1 VVQEIAIRVRLR
13 EQERVVLSEYERIVG
28 SVATVAALA
37 AWLPNPD
44 TRLVVRGR
52 GAEPVRLETV
62 TYGSVVE
69 MLVVLDQRS
78 AGVERAAAAIAALI
92 ESVRHEHVADDVSG
106 VAGEL
111 DRLDRAAP
119 RGRSVVERA
128 LRTFLE
134 GARSDVLARRST
146 TRVRTAQ
153 ALLRLAEADAVLTVE
168 RVADALA
175 PVLEEHAVDVELD
188 TGSAVV
194 VAPIDGVESPE
205 TEAAPGDADA
215 DASQAETEAVSAVLP
230 LPTGA
235 SKAKSKQDDGK
246 KKQSKQDG
254 DKKKQSKQDGG
265 KKKQSKQDDGKKKQ
279 SKKDD
284 DGKKKQSKQD
294 GGKKK
299 QSKKDDDKKQSKK
312 DDDKKSK
319 KK

>member
-1 VVQEIAIRVRLR
+1 MVQEIAIRVRLR

-119 RGRSVVERA
+119 RGRSAVERA

-134 GARSDVLARRST
+134 GARSDVLERKTT

-175 PVLEEHAVDVELD
+175 PVLEERAVDVELD

-194 VAPIDGVESPE
+194 VEPIDGVESPE
-205 TEAAPGDADA
+205 TEAASDDADA
-215 DASQAETEAVSAVLP
+215 DASQAEPEAVSAVLP

-235 SKAKSKQDDGK
+235 SKAKSKKDDGK
-246 KKQSKQDG
+246 KKN
-254 DKKKQSKQDGG
+254 
-265 KKKQSKQDDGKKKQ
+265 
-279 SKKDD
+279 
-284 DGKKKQSKQD
+284 
-294 GGKKK
+294 
-299 QSKKDDDKKQSKK
+299 SKKDDDKKKSKKDDKKKKSKK
-312 DDDKKSK
+312 DDDKKKSK
-319 KK
+319 KDDHKKKSKK

>member
-1 VVQEIAIRVRLR
+1 MVQEIAIRVRLR

-78 AGVERAAAAIAALI
+78 VGVERAAAAIAALI
-92 ESVRHEHVADDVSG
+92 DSVRHEHVADDVSG

-119 RGRSVVERA
+119 RGRSAVERS

-134 GARSDVLARRST
+134 GARSDVLERKTT

-194 VAPIDGVESPE
+194 VERIDGVESPE
-205 TEAAPGDADA
+205 TEAASGETDADD
-215 DASQAETEAVSAVLP
+215 DASQAEPEAVSAVLP

-235 SKAKSKQDDGK
+235 SKAKSKKDDGK
-246 KKQSKQDG
+246 KKK
-254 DKKKQSKQDGG
+254 
-265 KKKQSKQDDGKKKQ
+265 
-279 SKKDD
+279 
-284 DGKKKQSKQD
+284 
-294 GGKKK
+294 
-299 QSKKDDDKKQSKK
+299 SKKDDDKKKSKK
-312 DDDKKSK
+312 DDDKKKSK
-319 KK
+319 KDDDKKKKSKKDDDKKKSKK

>member
-1 VVQEIAIRVRLR
+1 MVQEIAIRVRLR

-78 AGVERAAAAIAALI
+78 AGVERAAAALAALI

-119 RGRSVVERA
+119 RGRSAVERA

-134 GARSDVLARRST
+134 GARSDVLARKAT

-194 VAPIDGVESPE
+194 VEPIDGLESPE
-205 TEAAPGDADA
+205 TGASGDADAHADADADAHADA
-215 DASQAETEAVSAVLP
+215 DASQAEPEAVSAVLP

-235 SKAKSKQDDGK
+235 SKAKSKKDDDGK
-246 KKQSKQDG
+246 KK
-254 DKKKQSKQDGG
+254 
-265 KKKQSKQDDGKKKQ
+265 

-284 DGKKKQSKQD
+284 DGKKK
-294 GGKKK
+294 
-299 QSKKDDDKKQSKK
+299 SKKDDDGKKKSKK
-312 DDDKKSK
+312 DDDGKKKSKKDDDGKKKSK
-319 KK
+319 KKK

>member
-1 VVQEIAIRVRLR
+1 MVQEIAIRVRLR

-69 MLVVLDQRS
+69 MLVVLNQRS
-78 AGVERAAAAIAALI
+78 AGVERAAVAIAALI

-119 RGRSVVERA
+119 RGRSAVERA

-134 GARSDVLARRST
+134 GARSDVLARKAT

-188 TGSAVV
+188 TGAAVV
-194 VAPIDGVESPE
+194 VEPIDGLESPE
-205 TEAAPGDADA
+205 TGASGDADA
-215 DASQAETEAVSAVLP
+215 DASQAEPAAVSAVLP

-235 SKAKSKQDDGK
+235 SKAKP
-246 KKQSKQDG
+246 
-254 DKKKQSKQDGG
+254 
-265 KKKQSKQDDGKKKQ
+265 
-279 SKKDD
+279 KKDD
-284 DGKKKQSKQD
+284 DKKK
-294 GGKKK
+294 
-299 QSKKDDDKKQSKK
+299 SKKDDDKKKKSKKDDGKKKSKK
-312 DDDKKSK
+312 DDDKKKKSK
-319 KK
+319 KDDGKKKSKK

>member
-1 VVQEIAIRVRLR
+1 MVQEIAIRVRLR

-78 AGVERAAAAIAALI
+78 AGVERAAAALAALI

-119 RGRSVVERA
+119 RGRSAVERA

-134 GARSDVLARRST
+134 GARSDVLARKAT

-194 VAPIDGVESPE
+194 VEPIDGVESPE
-205 TEAAPGDADA
+205 TEAASD
-215 DASQAETEAVSAVLP
+215 DASQAEPEAVSAVLP
-230 LPTGA
+230 LPMGA
-235 SKAKSKQDDGK
+235 SKAKSKKDDGK
-246 KKQSKQDG
+246 KKSK
-254 DKKKQSKQDGG
+254 K
-265 KKKQSKQDDGKKKQ
+265 DDGKKKSKKDDDDGKKKSKKDDEGKKK

-284 DGKKKQSKQD
+284 DGKKK
-294 GGKKK
+294 
-299 QSKKDDDKKQSKK
+299 
-312 DDDKKSK
+312 SK
-319 KK
+319 KKK

>member
-1 VVQEIAIRVRLR
+1 MVQEIAIRVRLR

-119 RGRSVVERA
+119 RGRSAVERA

-134 GARSDVLARRST
+134 GARSDVLERKTT

-194 VAPIDGVESPE
+194 VEPIDGVESPE
-205 TEAAPGDADA
+205 TEAASADADADA
-215 DASQAETEAVSAVLP
+215 DASQAEPEAVSAVLP

-235 SKAKSKQDDGK
+235 SKAKPKKDDGK
-246 KKQSKQDG
+246 KK
-254 DKKKQSKQDGG
+254 
-265 KKKQSKQDDGKKKQ
+265 
-279 SKKDD
+279 
-284 DGKKKQSKQD
+284 
-294 GGKKK
+294 
-299 QSKKDDDKKQSKK
+299 SKKDDDKKKSKKDDKKKKSKK
-312 DDDKKSK
+312 DDDKKKKSK
-319 KK
+319 KDDDKKKSKK

>member
-78 AGVERAAAAIAALI
+78 VGVERAAAAIAALI

-119 RGRSVVERA
+119 RGRSTVERA

-134 GARSDVLARRST
+134 GARSDVLERKTT

-194 VAPIDGVESPE
+194 VEPIDGVESPE
-205 TEAAPGDADA
+205 SGAADA
-215 DASQAETEAVSAVLP
+215 DASAPETVSAVLP

-235 SKAKSKQDDGK
+235 SKAKSKKDDGK
-246 KKQSKQDG
+246 KKK
-254 DKKKQSKQDGG
+254 
-265 KKKQSKQDDGKKKQ
+265 
-279 SKKDD
+279 
-284 DGKKKQSKQD
+284 
-294 GGKKK
+294 
-299 QSKKDDDKKQSKK
+299 SKKDDDKKKSKKDDGKKKKSKK
-312 DDDKKSK
+312 DDDKKKKSK
-319 KK
+319 KDDDKKKSKK

>member
-13 EQERVVLSEYERIVG
+13 DQERVVLSEYERIVG
-28 SVATVAALA
+28 SVATVSALA

-119 RGRSVVERA
+119 RGRSAVERA

-134 GARSDVLARRST
+134 GARSDVLARKAT

-194 VAPIDGVESPE
+194 VEPIDGVESPE
-205 TEAAPGDADA
+205 TEAAPAGAA
-215 DASQAETEAVSAVLP
+215 AAVQAEPETVSAVLP
-230 LPTGA
+230 LPAGA
-235 SKAKSKQDDGK
+235 SKAKSEKDD
-246 KKQSKQDG
+246 
-254 DKKKQSKQDGG
+254 DKKK
-265 KKKQSKQDDGKKKQ
+265 
-279 SKKDD
+279 
-284 DGKKKQSKQD
+284 
-294 GGKKK
+294 
-299 QSKKDDDKKQSKK
+299 SKKDDDKKKSKKK
-312 DDDKKSK
+312 DDDKKKSK
-319 KK
+319 KKKDDDDDKKKSKKKDDDDKKKSKKKKK

>member
-119 RGRSVVERA
+119 RGRSAVERA

-134 GARSDVLARRST
+134 GARSDVLARKAT

-194 VAPIDGVESPE
+194 VEPIDGVESPE
-205 TEAAPGDADA
+205 TEAASDDA
-215 DASQAETEAVSAVLP
+215 DASQAEPEAVSAVLP

-235 SKAKSKQDDGK
+235 SKAKSK
-246 KKQSKQDG
+246 
-254 DKKKQSKQDGG
+254 
-265 KKKQSKQDDGKKKQ
+265 
-279 SKKDD
+279 KDD
-284 DGKKKQSKQD
+284 DGKKKSKKD
-294 GGKKK
+294 DGKKK
-299 QSKKDDDKKQSKK
+299 SKKDDGKKKSKTDDDKKKSKKDDDKK
-312 DDDKKSK
+312 KSK

>member
-1 VVQEIAIRVRLR
+1 M
-13 EQERVVLSEYERIVG
+13 LSEYERIVG

-119 RGRSVVERA
+119 RGRSAVERA

-134 GARSDVLARRST
+134 GARSDVLERKTT

-194 VAPIDGVESPE
+194 VEPIDGVESPE
-205 TEAAPGDADA
+205 TEAAASDADA
-215 DASQAETEAVSAVLP
+215 DADADAHVAQAEPEAVSAVLP

-235 SKAKSKQDDGK
+235 SKAKSKKDDGK
-246 KKQSKQDG
+246 KK
-254 DKKKQSKQDGG
+254 
-265 KKKQSKQDDGKKKQ
+265 

-284 DGKKKQSKQD
+284 DGKKK
-294 GGKKK
+294 
-299 QSKKDDDKKQSKK
+299 SKKDDDGKKKSKKSKK
-312 DDDKKSK
+312 DDDAKKKSK
-319 KK
+319 KKK

>member
-1 VVQEIAIRVRLR
+1 MVQEIAIRVRLR

-119 RGRSVVERA
+119 RGRSAVERA

-134 GARSDVLARRST
+134 GARSDVLARRTT

-194 VAPIDGVESPE
+194 VEPIDGVESPE
-205 TEAAPGDADA
+205 TEAASADADA
-215 DASQAETEAVSAVLP
+215 DASQAEPEAVSAVLP

-235 SKAKSKQDDGK
+235 SKAKSKKDDDAKKKKSKKDDGK
-246 KKQSKQDG
+246 KK
-254 DKKKQSKQDGG
+254 
-265 KKKQSKQDDGKKKQ
+265 
-279 SKKDD
+279 
-284 DGKKKQSKQD
+284 
-294 GGKKK
+294 
-299 QSKKDDDKKQSKK
+299 SKKDDDKKKSKKKDDDAKKKSKK
-312 DDDKKSK
+312 DDDKKKSKKDDDAKKKSK
-319 KK
+319 KKK

>member
-1 VVQEIAIRVRLR
+1 MVQEIAIRVRLR

-205 TEAAPGDADA
+205 TEAASDDADA

-254 DKKKQSKQDGG
+254 DKKKQSKKDDDG

-284 DGKKKQSKQD
+284 G
-294 GGKKK
+294 KK

-312 DDDKKSK
+312 DDGKKQSKKDDGKKSK

>member
-78 AGVERAAAAIAALI
+78 AGVERAAAALAALI

-119 RGRSVVERA
+119 RGRSAAERA

-134 GARSDVLARRST
+134 GARSDVLERKAT

-168 RVADALA
+168 RVTDALA

-194 VAPIDGVESPE
+194 VEPIDGVESSE
-205 TEAAPGDADA
+205 TEAAASDADA
-215 DASQAETEAVSAVLP
+215 DAHVAQAEPEAVSAVLP

-235 SKAKSKQDDGK
+235 SKAKSKKDDDKKKSKKDDGK
-246 KKQSKQDG
+246 KKSK
-254 DKKKQSKQDGG
+254 K
-265 KKKQSKQDDGKKKQ
+265 DDGKKKK
-279 SKKDD
+279 SKKD
-284 DGKKKQSKQD
+284 DGKKKSKKD
-294 GGKKK
+294 DGKKK
-299 QSKKDDDKKQSKK
+299 SKKDDDKK
-312 DDDKKSK
+312 KSK
-319 KK
+319 K

>member
-1 VVQEIAIRVRLR
+1 MVQEIAIRVRLR

-119 RGRSVVERA
+119 RGRSAVERA

-134 GARSDVLARRST
+134 GARSDVLERKTT

-194 VAPIDGVESPE
+194 VEPIDGVESPE
-205 TEAAPGDADA
+205 TEAVSADA
-215 DASQAETEAVSAVLP
+215 DVSQADPEAVSAVLP

-235 SKAKSKQDDGK
+235 SKAKSKKDD
-246 KKQSKQDG
+246 
-254 DKKKQSKQDGG
+254 DKKK
-265 KKKQSKQDDGKKKQ
+265 

-284 DGKKKQSKQD
+284 DGKKK
-294 GGKKK
+294 
-299 QSKKDDDKKQSKK
+299 SKKDDDGKKKSKK
-312 DDDKKSK
+312 DDDGKKKSKKSKKDDDAKKKSK
-319 KK
+319 KKK

>member
-1 VVQEIAIRVRLR
+1 MVQEIAIRVRLR

-119 RGRSVVERA
+119 RGRSAVERA

-134 GARSDVLARRST
+134 GARSDVLERKTT

-194 VAPIDGVESPE
+194 VEPIDGVESPE
-205 TEAAPGDADA
+205 TEAASDDA
-215 DASQAETEAVSAVLP
+215 DASQAEPEAVSAVLP

-235 SKAKSKQDDGK
+235 SKAKSKKDDGK
-246 KKQSKQDG
+246 KKSK
-254 DKKKQSKQDGG
+254 K
-265 KKKQSKQDDGKKKQ
+265 DDGKKKSKKDDAKKK

-284 DGKKKQSKQD
+284 DGKKK
-294 GGKKK
+294 
-299 QSKKDDDKKQSKK
+299 SKKDDDAK
-312 DDDKKSK
+312 KKSK
-319 KK
+319 KNK

>member
-37 AWLPNPD
+37 TWLPNPD

-119 RGRSVVERA
+119 RGRSAVERA

-134 GARSDVLARRST
+134 GARSDVLARKTT

-194 VAPIDGVESPE
+194 VEPIDGVESPE
-205 TEAAPGDADA
+205 TEAASGDADA
-215 DASQAETEAVSAVLP
+215 DDDASQAEPEAVSAVLP

-235 SKAKSKQDDGK
+235 SKAKSKKDD
-246 KKQSKQDG
+246 
-254 DKKKQSKQDGG
+254 DKKKK
-265 KKKQSKQDDGKKKQ
+265 
-279 SKKDD
+279 
-284 DGKKKQSKQD
+284 
-294 GGKKK
+294 
-299 QSKKDDDKKQSKK
+299 SKKDDDKKKKSKK
-312 DDDKKSK
+312 DDDKKKSK
-319 KK
+319 KDDGKKKSKK

>member
-1 VVQEIAIRVRLR
+1 MVQEIAIRVRLR

-119 RGRSVVERA
+119 RGRSAVERA

-134 GARSDVLARRST
+134 GARSDVLARKAT

-194 VAPIDGVESPE
+194 VEPIDGVESPE
-205 TEAAPGDADA
+205 TETETEAASGDADA
-215 DASQAETEAVSAVLP
+215 DDDASQAEPEAVSAVLP

-235 SKAKSKQDDGK
+235 SRAK
-246 KKQSKQDG
+246 
-254 DKKKQSKQDGG
+254 
-265 KKKQSKQDDGKKKQ
+265 
-279 SKKDD
+279 
-284 DGKKKQSKQD
+284 
-294 GGKKK
+294 
-299 QSKKDDDKKQSKK
+299 SKKDDDKKKKSKKDDEKKKSKK
-312 DDDKKSK
+312 DDDKKKKSK
-319 KK
+319 KDDDKKKKSKKDDDKKKKSKKDDDKKTKK

>member
-119 RGRSVVERA
+119 RGRSTVERA

-134 GARSDVLARRST
+134 GARSDVLERKTT

-194 VAPIDGVESPE
+194 VEPIDGVESPE
-205 TEAAPGDADA
+205 TEAASGDTDADD
-215 DASQAETEAVSAVLP
+215 DASQAAPEAVSAVLP

-235 SKAKSKQDDGK
+235 SKAKSKKDDGK
-246 KKQSKQDG
+246 KKK
-254 DKKKQSKQDGG
+254 
-265 KKKQSKQDDGKKKQ
+265 
-279 SKKDD
+279 
-284 DGKKKQSKQD
+284 
-294 GGKKK
+294 
-299 QSKKDDDKKQSKK
+299 SKKDDDKKKSKK
-312 DDDKKSK
+312 DDDKKKKSK
-319 KK
+319 KDDDKKKKSKKDDGKKKSKK

>member
-28 SVATVAALA
+28 SVATVSALA

-119 RGRSVVERA
+119 RGRSAVERA

-134 GARSDVLARRST
+134 GARSDVLARKAT

-175 PVLEEHAVDVELD
+175 SVLEEHAVDVELD

-194 VAPIDGVESPE
+194 VEPIDGVESPE
-205 TEAAPGDADA
+205 TEAAPAGAA
-215 DASQAETEAVSAVLP
+215 AAVQAEPEIVSAVLP
-230 LPTGA
+230 LPAGA
-235 SKAKSKQDDGK
+235 SKAKSEKDG
-246 KKQSKQDG
+246 D
-254 DKKKQSKQDGG
+254 DKKKSK
-265 KKKQSKQDDGKKKQ
+265 
-279 SKKDD
+279 
-284 DGKKKQSKQD
+284 
-294 GGKKK
+294 
-299 QSKKDDDKKQSKK
+299 KKDDDKK
-312 DDDKKSK
+312 KKSK
-319 KK
+319 KKKDDDDDKKKKSKKKDDDDKKKSKKKK

>member
-119 RGRSVVERA
+119 RGRSAVERA

-134 GARSDVLARRST
+134 GARSDVLARKAT

-194 VAPIDGVESPE
+194 VEPIDGVESPE
-205 TEAAPGDADA
+205 TEAASADADA
-215 DASQAETEAVSAVLP
+215 DASQAEPETVSAVLP

-235 SKAKSKQDDGK
+235 SKAKSKKDDGK
-246 KKQSKQDG
+246 KK
-254 DKKKQSKQDGG
+254 
-265 KKKQSKQDDGKKKQ
+265 

-284 DGKKKQSKQD
+284 DGKKK
-294 GGKKK
+294 
-299 QSKKDDDKKQSKK
+299 SKKDDDKKKKSKK
-312 DDDKKSK
+312 DDDGKKKSKKDDDAKKKSK
-319 KK
+319 KKK

>member
-1 VVQEIAIRVRLR
+1 MVQEIAIRVRLR

-28 SVATVAALA
+28 SVATVTALA

-78 AGVERAAAAIAALI
+78 AAVERAAAAIAALI

-119 RGRSVVERA
+119 RGRSAVERA

-134 GARSDVLARRST
+134 GARSDVLERKTT

-194 VAPIDGVESPE
+194 VEPIDGVESPE
-205 TEAAPGDADA
+205 TEAADADA
-215 DASQAETEAVSAVLP
+215 DASQAEPEAVSAVLP

-235 SKAKSKQDDGK
+235 SKAKSKKDDDKKKSKKDDDKKKSKKDDDKKKSKKDDGK
-246 KKQSKQDG
+246 KK
-254 DKKKQSKQDGG
+254 
-265 KKKQSKQDDGKKKQ
+265 

-284 DGKKKQSKQD
+284 DGKKK
-294 GGKKK
+294 
-299 QSKKDDDKKQSKK
+299 SKKDDDAK
-312 DDDKKSK
+312 KKSK
-319 KK
+319 KKK

>member
-1 VVQEIAIRVRLR
+1 MVQEIAIRVRLR

-78 AGVERAAAAIAALI
+78 AGVERAAAALAALI

-119 RGRSVVERA
+119 RGRSAVERA

-134 GARSDVLARRST
+134 GARSDVLARKAT

-194 VAPIDGVESPE
+194 VEPIDGVESPE
-205 TEAAPGDADA
+205 TEAASADA
-215 DASQAETEAVSAVLP
+215 DASQAEPEAVSAVLP

-235 SKAKSKQDDGK
+235 SKAKSK
-246 KKQSKQDG
+246 
-254 DKKKQSKQDGG
+254 
-265 KKKQSKQDDGKKKQ
+265 
-279 SKKDD
+279 KDD
-284 DGKKKQSKQD
+284 DGKKKSKKD
-294 GGKKK
+294 DGKKK
-299 QSKKDDDKKQSKK
+299 SKTDDGKKKSKTDDGKKKSKKDDDKK
-312 DDDKKSK
+312 KSK

>member
-78 AGVERAAAAIAALI
+78 AGVERAAAALAALI

-119 RGRSVVERA
+119 RGRSAVERA

-134 GARSDVLARRST
+134 GARSDVLARKAT

-194 VAPIDGVESPE
+194 VEPIDGVESPE
-205 TEAAPGDADA
+205 TEAASADA
-215 DASQAETEAVSAVLP
+215 DASQAEPEAVSTVLP

-235 SKAKSKQDDGK
+235 SKAKSKKDDDGK
-246 KKQSKQDG
+246 KK
-254 DKKKQSKQDGG
+254 
-265 KKKQSKQDDGKKKQ
+265 

-284 DGKKKQSKQD
+284 DGKKK
-294 GGKKK
+294 
-299 QSKKDDDKKQSKK
+299 SKKDDDGKKKSKK
-312 DDDKKSK
+312 DDDGKKKSKKDDDGKKKSKKDDDGKKKSK
-319 KK
+319 KKK

>member
-1 VVQEIAIRVRLR
+1 MVQEIAIRVRLR

-62 TYGSVVE
+62 IYGSVVE

-119 RGRSVVERA
+119 RGRSAVERA

-134 GARSDVLARRST
+134 GARSDVLARKAT

-194 VAPIDGVESPE
+194 LEPIDGVESPE
-205 TEAAPGDADA
+205 TEAASGDADA
-215 DASQAETEAVSAVLP
+215 DDDASQAEPEAVSAVLP

-235 SKAKSKQDDGK
+235 SRAK
-246 KKQSKQDG
+246 
-254 DKKKQSKQDGG
+254 
-265 KKKQSKQDDGKKKQ
+265 

-284 DGKKKQSKQD
+284 EKKKK
-294 GGKKK
+294 
-299 QSKKDDDKKQSKK
+299 SKKDDDKKKSKKDDGKKKSKK
-312 DDDKKSK
+312 DDDKKKKSK
-319 KK
+319 KDDGKKKSKK

>member
-1 VVQEIAIRVRLR
+1 MVQEIAIRVRLR

-119 RGRSVVERA
+119 RGRSAVERA

-134 GARSDVLARRST
+134 GARSDVLARKAT

-194 VAPIDGVESPE
+194 VEPIDGVESPE
-205 TEAAPGDADA
+205 TEAASADADA
-215 DASQAETEAVSAVLP
+215 DASQAEPETVSAVLP

-235 SKAKSKQDDGK
+235 SKAKSKKDDGK
-246 KKQSKQDG
+246 KK
-254 DKKKQSKQDGG
+254 
-265 KKKQSKQDDGKKKQ
+265 

-284 DGKKKQSKQD
+284 DGKKK
-294 GGKKK
+294 
-299 QSKKDDDKKQSKK
+299 SKKDDDKKKKSKK
-312 DDDKKSK
+312 DDDGKKKSKENDDAKKKSK
-319 KK
+319 KKK

>member
-1 VVQEIAIRVRLR
+1 MVQEIAIRVRLR

-134 GARSDVLARRST
+134 GARADVLARKAT

-194 VAPIDGVESPE
+194 VEPIDGVEAPE
-205 TEAAPGDADA
+205 PEAASGGADA
-215 DASQAETEAVSAVLP
+215 DASQAEPEAVSAVLP

-235 SKAKSKQDDGK
+235 SKAKSKKDDGK
-246 KKQSKQDG
+246 KKSKKDD
-254 DKKKQSKQDGG
+254 DKKKKSK
-265 KKKQSKQDDGKKKQ
+265 KDDGKKK

-284 DGKKKQSKQD
+284 DGKKK
-294 GGKKK
+294 
-299 QSKKDDDKKQSKK
+299 SKKDDGKKKSKK
-312 DDDKKSK
+312 DDGKKKSK
-319 KK
+319 KQ

>member
-78 AGVERAAAAIAALI
+78 AGVERAAAALAALI

-119 RGRSVVERA
+119 RGRSAVERA

-134 GARSDVLARRST
+134 GARSDVLARKAT

-194 VAPIDGVESPE
+194 VEPIDGVESPE
-205 TEAAPGDADA
+205 TEAASADTDTDADA
-215 DASQAETEAVSAVLP
+215 DASQAEPEAVSAVLP

-235 SKAKSKQDDGK
+235 SKAKSKKDDDGK
-246 KKQSKQDG
+246 KK
-254 DKKKQSKQDGG
+254 
-265 KKKQSKQDDGKKKQ
+265 

-284 DGKKKQSKQD
+284 DGKKK
-294 GGKKK
+294 
-299 QSKKDDDKKQSKK
+299 SKKDDDGKKKSKK
-312 DDDKKSK
+312 DDDGKKKSK
-319 KK
+319 KDDDGKKKTKKNK

>member
-28 SVATVAALA
+28 SVATVSALA

-119 RGRSVVERA
+119 RGRSAVERA

-134 GARSDVLARRST
+134 GARSDVLARKAT

-194 VAPIDGVESPE
+194 VEPIDGVESPE
-205 TEAAPGDADA
+205 TEAAPAGAA
-215 DASQAETEAVSAVLP
+215 AAVQAEPETVSAVLP
-230 LPTGA
+230 LPAGA
-235 SKAKSKQDDGK
+235 SKAKSEK
-246 KKQSKQDG
+246 DG
-254 DKKKQSKQDGG
+254 DDEKKSK
-265 KKKQSKQDDGKKKQ
+265 
-279 SKKDD
+279 KKDD
-284 DGKKKQSKQD
+284 DKKK
-294 GGKKK
+294 
-299 QSKKDDDKKQSKK
+299 SKKDDDKKRSKK
-312 DDDKKSK
+312 DDDKKKSK
-319 KK
+319 KDDDKKKFKKKKKK

>member
-119 RGRSVVERA
+119 RGRSAVERA

-134 GARSDVLARRST
+134 GARSDVLARKAT

-194 VAPIDGVESPE
+194 VEPIDGVESPE
-205 TEAAPGDADA
+205 TEAASADADD
-215 DASQAETEAVSAVLP
+215 DASQAEPEAVSAVLP

-235 SKAKSKQDDGK
+235 SKAKSKKD
-246 KKQSKQDG
+246 
-254 DKKKQSKQDGG
+254 DKKK
-265 KKKQSKQDDGKKKQ
+265 

-284 DGKKKQSKQD
+284 KKK
-294 GGKKK
+294 
-299 QSKKDDDKKQSKK
+299 SKKDDDKKKSKKNDDKKKKSKK
-312 DDDKKSK
+312 DDDKKKSK
-319 KK
+319 K